1 MTPNAD
7 GTDRAFV
14 AYSGRDS
21 GIAETIRSGVGKAN
35 RMLGRTLR
43 YEPWIFNDIAGQP
56 LVSPII
62 AGIDASKFVVA
73 DITYLNPNVVYEV
86 GYAIGRGRRC
96 FLICNNSIEGD
107 RQKAGSRHPIL
118 RYGRKLPPRPRK
130 MLTRTHRIKS
140 ASGQRICYPN
150 KSHCEGKIS
159 ANSNQDDLCA
169 EGGLAPGNSPGEQ
182 CLDALPIN

>member
-21 GIAETIRSGVGKAN
+21 GIAEIIRSGVGKAN

-107 RQKAGSRHPIL
+107 R
-118 RYGRKLPPRPRK
+118 
-130 MLTRTHRIKS
+130 RI
-140 ASGQRICYPN
+140 ASEVGVFDTLGYE
-150 KSHCEGKIS
+150 SYS
-159 ANSNQDDLCA
+159 SDDDLAAALNSACKP
-169 EGGLAPGNSPGEQ
+169 LADS
-182 CLDALPIN
+182 I